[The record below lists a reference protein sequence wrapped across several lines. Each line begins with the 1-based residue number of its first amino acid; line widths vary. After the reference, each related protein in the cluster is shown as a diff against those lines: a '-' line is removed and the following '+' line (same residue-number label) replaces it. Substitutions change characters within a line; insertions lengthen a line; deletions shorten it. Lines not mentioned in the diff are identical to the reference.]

1 MSSRLLRSSQRMNSL
16 HDRKI
21 KNVQTNIACLRLNP
35 AWLVT
40 ICNITRNFYPKKRII
55 SVGANMLSQR
65 VPNAVLIVDDRQSIC
80 RTLQT
85 IFSKRGYEV
94 KIAYSA
100 EQAAEV
106 VAEWQ
111 PALAILDV
119 QLPNM
124 NGIDLAI
131 ALKASHPACRI
142 LLFSGHADTADLLA
156 TASANGHP
164 FDILPKPVHPSILL
178 EKAAKLLSASSDEIL
193 RSLPPLSSPNG
204 IKGQLPVS

>member
-1 MSSRLLRSSQRMNSL
+1 MPSL
-16 HDRKI
+16 
-21 KNVQTNIACLRLNP
+21 
-35 AWLVT
+35 
-40 ICNITRNFYPKKRII
+40 
-55 SVGANMLSQR
+55 R
-65 VPNAVLIVDDRQSIC
+65 VPNTVLIVDDRQSIC

-85 IFSKRGYEV
+85 IFANRGYEV
-94 KIAYSA
+94 RVAYSA

-106 VAEWQ
+106 AAEWQ

-131 ALKASHPACRI
+131 ALKASHPACRV

-156 TASANGHP
+156 TAAANGHL

-178 EKAAKLLSASSDEIL
+178 RKAANLLSANSDEIL
-193 RSLPPLSSPNG
+193 RSLPRLSSPNS
-204 IKGQLPVS
+204 IEGQLLVS